1 MIDRPV
7 REDQVEGEAPT
18 VFLNMTMFV
27 GMLKI
32 FVLNILIHQA
42 RRIPSLGWAEKL
54 KLQEAIPPFSL
65 IEVSIHGR

>member
-7 REDQVEGEAPT
+7 REDQVEREAPT

-32 FVLNILIHQA
+32 FVLNILMHQ
-42 RRIPSLGWAEKL
+42 EKDT
-54 KLQEAIPPFSL
+54 
-65 IEVSIHGR
+65 

>member
-32 FVLNILIHQA
+32 FVLNILKCMKG
-42 RRIPSLGWAEKL
+42 RIP
-54 KLQEAIPPFSL
+54 IT
-65 IEVSIHGR
+65 